1 MPKATVN
8 PNIIKLKVELNQK
21 DVEALLKA
29 FNYAY
34 FFLWGDSKKK
44 KELKKLNA
52 ERLKSDEKEIDKLAG
67 MFYNLK
73 DLNWGKDDSF
83 CDF

>member
-1 MPKATVN
+1 MAKGFVN
-8 PNIIKLKVELNQK
+8 PKTKIKVELNNK

-44 KELKKLNA
+44 NELKKINA
-52 ERLKSDEKEIDKLAG
+52 ERLKSDEKEIDKMSAL
-67 MFYNLK
+67 FYNLK
-73 DLNWGKDDSF
+73 DVTWGKNDAFWDL
-83 CDF
+83 

>member
-1 MPKATVN
+1 MPKATVKPDIN
-8 PNIIKLKVELNQK
+8 LKVELNQK

-44 KELKKLNA
+44 KELKKINA
-52 ERLKSDEKEIDKLAG
+52 QRLINDEKEIDKLSG
-67 MFYNLK
+67 VFYNLK
-73 DLNWGKDDSF
+73 DLTWGKDDSF
-83 CDF
+83 WDF